1 MKLSYH
7 QVCTLDKTNLLQDVL
22 LAEKYG
28 FCYME
33 LIAVKLHE
41 YLKNHSEEDL
51 CKLFSE
57 HKIKVQAINGFEIYE
72 GFMCENDDFQK
83 REALLKEVEFNC
95 RIGQKIGAKALVINM
110 PKNSFESGKPYEKEP
125 EQILIDSTAI
135 LNCLCELAQKYG
147 IGIGVEV
154 IGSKRSSIRT
164 VRQVNSLFKTVNY
177 PNLGY
182 VLDPYNLFTYD
193 KTLTF
198 DSILEA
204 DPTRIFAAHIN
215 QSEEDLPIHLLCK
228 ENRSLCDRGV
238 MNIDRYMK
246 NLQTIGYDGPVSIE
260 VFPKDYWED
269 DAEWIVSECYKTTKA
284 FMEKNGFIDTVC

>member
-41 YLKNHSEEDL
+41 YLENHSEEDL

-72 GFMCENDDFQK
+72 GFMCENDDLQK

-182 VLDPYNLFTYD
+182 VLDPYNLFTYVCLWD
-193 KTLTF
+193 TT
-198 DSILEA
+198 
-204 DPTRIFAAHIN
+204 FAAYLAKKRAEGKHYNVALSHAAKKLLRLIYALEK
-215 QSEEDLPIHLLCK
+215 SGLPYSSAI
-228 ENRSLCDRGV
+228 
-238 MNIDRYMK
+238 
-246 NLQTIGYDGPVSIE
+246 
-260 VFPKDYWED
+260 
-269 DAEWIVSECYKTTKA
+269 
-284 FMEKNGFIDTVC
+284 

>member
-1 MKLSYH
+1 LPPFDSQYYP
-7 QVCTLDKTNLLQDVL
+7 N
-22 LAEKYG
+22 
-28 FCYME
+28 
-33 LIAVKLHE
+33 
-41 YLKNHSEEDL
+41 
-51 CKLFSE
+51 
-57 HKIKVQAINGFEIYE
+57 
-72 GFMCENDDFQK
+72 
-83 REALLKEVEFNC
+83 
-95 RIGQKIGAKALVINM
+95 QKIGAKALVINM